1 MTAAIDWATARG
13 FGFSHVISIG
23 DMIDVDFGDLLDYLA
38 LDQLTHA
45 ILLYVE
51 SIGDAQKFISAG
63 RIAARNKPVLVLK
76 SGRSSAGA
84 KAAMSHTGALAGA
97 DLVDDAAF
105 RRAGMLRVKEPVS
118 FSRRSA
124 RYQPESKSR
133 ATA

>member
-51 SIGDAQKFISAG
+51 SIVEAKKFMSAG

-97 DLVDDAAF
+97 DCHDAAF
-105 RRAGMLRVKEPVS
+105 RRAGMLRVKELGELFEAVS
-118 FSRRSA
+118 TLSA
-124 RYQPESKSR
+124 ELKSR
-133 ATA
+133 AIA